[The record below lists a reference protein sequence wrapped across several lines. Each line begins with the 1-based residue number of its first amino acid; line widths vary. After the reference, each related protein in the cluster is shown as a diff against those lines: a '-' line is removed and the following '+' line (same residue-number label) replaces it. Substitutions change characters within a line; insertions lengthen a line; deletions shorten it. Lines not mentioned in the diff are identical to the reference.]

1 MSIDKIK
8 NESSLSQD
16 IQSNSFNHVAE
27 LKRLAAIVNF
37 SSDAIISKDLN
48 GVITSWNPGAENIFG
63 YSANE
68 AIGSSMLI
76 LFPLDHLNEEAL
88 ILNKIIAGEKIV
100 NFETIRKRKDGK
112 IIEISTTISPIND
125 EMDKIIGISSISRDI
140 SHQKSLERTLQAQ
153 KLASQALSIRM
164 EQREK
169 YANELLAINLKLKNS
184 VFETVELARQL
195 AEMRDL
201 YTSGHER
208 NVGDLSEAIAGE
220 LGLEQE
226 FKDGI
231 RVAGYLH
238 DIGKMVIPVEILVK
252 PTRLNAKEIAL
263 VQDHVIASYQ
273 VLKDISFPWTVA
285 KSVLQ
290 HHERLDGSGYPSGLK
305 GDGIS
310 LGGRILAVADVYD
323 AMVNRRPYRPALGMD
338 LAIEELIRGS
348 GSIYDKAVVDACI
361 SQVTVK
367 GFKLKTEFAPPIS
380 LTI

>member
-48 GVITSWNPGAENIFG
+48 GIITSWNPGAENIFG

-169 YANELLAINLKLKNS
+169 YANELLAINLKLKN
-184 VFETVELARQL
+184 FRF
-195 AEMRDL
+195 
-201 YTSGHER
+201 
-208 NVGDLSEAIAGE
+208 N
-220 LGLEQE
+220 
-226 FKDGI
+226 
-231 RVAGYLH
+231 
-238 DIGKMVIPVEILVK
+238 ILK
-252 PTRLNAKEIAL
+252 I
-263 VQDHVIASYQ
+263 HVI
-273 VLKDISFPWTVA
+273 
-285 KSVLQ
+285 
-290 HHERLDGSGYPSGLK
+290 R
-305 GDGIS
+305 
-310 LGGRILAVADVYD
+310 
-323 AMVNRRPYRPALGMD
+323 NR
-338 LAIEELIRGS
+338 
-348 GSIYDKAVVDACI
+348 SITPNLLY
-361 SQVTVK
+361 
-367 GFKLKTEFAPPIS
+367 
-380 LTI
+380 